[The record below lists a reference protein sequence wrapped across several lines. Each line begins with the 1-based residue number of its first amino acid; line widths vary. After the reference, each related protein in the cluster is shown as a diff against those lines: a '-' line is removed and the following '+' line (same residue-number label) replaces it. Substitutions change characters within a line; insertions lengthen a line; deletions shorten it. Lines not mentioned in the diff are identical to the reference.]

1 MLILSISGFPLHVC
15 RLLNDFIGLW
25 NSYITDTWSSKSLP
39 AHCPIKNNYGFYHH
53 CPHTYVLQAWA
64 HWSNHLLKIILMGK
78 RCVHHQQFARQVG
91 RLLLLHY
98 WGSPKSRP
106 HFFFITGPHRTLKS
120 FPEKRVSAK
129 CGDKTPGAPD
139 CFCLSGNHLP
149 KHVHITHF
157 LAQFHCL
164 LNGICKLL

>member
-1 MLILSISGFPLHVC
+1 MLVLSISGFPLHVC

-39 AHCPIKNNYGFYHH
+39 AHFPIKNNYGFYHH

-98 WGSPKSRP
+98 WGSRKSRP
-106 HFFFITGPHRTLKS
+106 NFFFLTGPHRTLKS
-120 FPEKRVSAK
+120 FPEKRVSVETRLLGRRIASAS
-129 CGDKTPGAPD
+129 PGIT
-139 CFCLSGNHLP
+139 LP
-149 KHVHITHF
+149 STYTSPISW
-157 LAQFHCL
+157 
-164 LNGICKLL
+164 LNFTVY